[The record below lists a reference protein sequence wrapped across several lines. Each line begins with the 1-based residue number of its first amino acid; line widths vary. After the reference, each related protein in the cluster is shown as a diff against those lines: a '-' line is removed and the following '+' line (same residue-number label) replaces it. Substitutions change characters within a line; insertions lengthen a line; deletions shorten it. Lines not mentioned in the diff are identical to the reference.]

1 MKGMSPKAKV
11 YILSVV
17 CAGIGLLIWNLA
29 NLDKQNIWMM
39 LALCILASF
48 SLIIKVIGATE
59 RSHFNISFLIYSFTF
74 VVYGLP
80 ATVVVI
86 LVSNLIDWFWHKY
99 PWYIQS
105 FNIGQYLIAAQVW
118 GWLFYLINPSG
129 GLFDQVAVAA
139 ILVALA
145 AFTLLNHLFIGLVVW
160 VARGENF
167 TESGIFSFFPLM
179 LDFTLLSLGAGIAVV
194 WLLNPYAIIL
204 SIIPLYLIY
213 STLRVPALERRSTID
228 TKTGL
233 FNARYFTQALE
244 NELSR
249 ANRMDRPL
257 TVVMADL
264 DLLRNINNTYDH
276 LAGDQVLIG
285 IANILRESVRDY
297 DIVSRFGGEEFSIL
311 LPETRAHEA
320 YPRME
325 KIREIVKNTAFSV
338 DTSVTPIRATLSFG
352 IAERSGFGQTDKNI
366 VHQADVAL
374 YRAKLTGRNRTV
386 VFSDELEKSVLS
398 GKETEVSHSMDASLE
413 ARVEMSEQPFVPG
426 PRSKSPYVPS
436 PQSEP
441 LVVEIPKEAKEVQ
454 DESAP
459 IAEPRP
465 KQVWGV
471 NLYIGLLTVVGLGLF
486 AVMFRS
492 VAGFDWIGLAIFAVL
507 VFATEWLSVD
517 IYVRDT
523 SVSTSAAPLLAGVLL
538 FGPVAA
544 VVLSAAFALG
554 TSLKHRSPIN
564 RFIFN
569 TSNQLVAGMI
579 YLILISLVGTPFS
592 DLSVFSQVII
602 SLVSALVVYLLT
614 TLFIALA
621 INFNIGAPVA
631 QIWKDQF
638 AWLAPYYLTLGL
650 VAYAFIFSYDIA
662 GWVGVGVILAPL
674 LIVRLSQKQYID
686 RTKVIVQELRET
698 NIALQN
704 SLLEIR
710 TLNDELL
717 LVLAEV
723 IDMRDPFVLGHS
735 QHVSRYAVL
744 MAEELGLNQEHIE
757 LVRKAGL
764 LHDIGK
770 LGIPEK
776 ILFKPAKLTS
786 EEYAVIKKHSRY
798 GAEIIS
804 KIKALRNIIP
814 IVLHHHEQYSGKGY
828 PDGLKGQAIPI
839 ESRIVALSDAVE
851 AMASDRPYRKGS
863 DVQFIL
869 KEIRDFAGIQFDP
882 LVVDAFIRVMQK
894 NGESVIVNSA
904 REKQLEMAH

>member
-1 MKGMSPKAKV
+1 MKGMLLKAKV
-11 YILSVV
+11 YILVV
-17 CAGIGLLIWNLA
+17 VFVGIGLLIWNLA
-29 NLDKQNIWMM
+29 NLGEQNIWMM
-39 LALCILASF
+39 LALSILASF

-59 RSHFNISFLIYSFTF
+59 RSHFNTSFLIYSFTF
-74 VVYGLP
+74 VIYGLP

-86 LVSNLIDWFWHKY
+86 LVSNLVEWVWHKY

-118 GWLFYLINPSG
+118 GWLFYWINPSG
-129 GLFDQVAVAA
+129 DLFDHVAVAA
-139 ILVALA
+139 ILAALA
-145 AFTLLNHLFIGLVVW
+145 VFTLLNHLFVGFVIW

-167 TESGIFSFFPLM
+167 IQSGIFSFFPLM
-179 LDFTLLSLGAGIAVV
+179 LDFTLLSLGAGIGIL

-204 SIIPLYLIY
+204 AIIPLYLIY

-228 TKTGL
+228 AKTGL
-233 FNARYFTQALE
+233 FNARYFTKALG

-264 DLLRNINNTYDH
+264 DLLRNINNTYGH

-285 IANILRESVRDY
+285 IANILKESVRDY
-297 DIVSRFGGEEFSIL
+297 DVVARFGGEEYSIL
-311 LPETRAHEA
+311 MPETRAHEA

-325 KIREIVKNTAFSV
+325 KIRAIVENTAFTV
-338 DTSVTPIRATLSFG
+338 DTSVTPIKATLSFG
-352 IAERSGFGQTDKNI
+352 IAERSGFDQTDKKI
-366 VHQADVAL
+366 VHQADMAL
-374 YRAKLTGRNRTV
+374 YRAKLSGRNRTE
-386 VFSDELEKSVLS
+386 VFSDELEKSVPAD
-398 GKETEVSHSMDASLE
+398 GEIDIAQPVEASLE
-413 ARVEMSEQPFVPG
+413 ERVEMSEQPFVPG
-426 PRSKSPYVPS
+426 PRS
-436 PQSEP
+436 EP
-441 LVVEIPKEAKEVQ
+441 LPVEVPKKEEESGGV
-454 DESAP
+454 SAP
-459 IAEPRP
+459 IVEPKP
-465 KQVWGV
+465 KPAWVV
-471 NLYIGLLTVVGLGLF
+471 NLYIGLLTFVGLGLF
-486 AVMFRS
+486 AVMFRPL
-492 VAGFDWIGLAIFAVL
+492 AGYDWIGVAIFAVL
-507 VFATEWLSVD
+507 VFATEWFSVD

-538 FGPVAA
+538 FGPLAA

-554 TSLKHRSPIN
+554 TWLKHRSPVN

-579 YLILISLVGTPFS
+579 YLMLISLIGTHFG
-592 DLSVFSQVII
+592 DLSLISQIII
-602 SLVSALVVYLLT
+602 SLTSALIVYLLT

-621 INFNIGAPVA
+621 INFNVGAPVA

-650 VAYAFIFSYDIA
+650 VAYAFIFSYDVA

-704 SLLEIR
+704 SLHEIQ
-710 TLNDELL
+710 TLNEELL

-735 QHVSRYAVL
+735 QHVSRYSVL
-744 MAEELGLNQEHIE
+744 MAEELGLNQDHIE

-804 KIKALRNIIP
+804 KSQSLRNIVP
-814 IVLHHHEQYSGKGY
+814 IVLHHHEHFNGKGY
-828 PDGLKGQAIPI
+828 PDGLEGQAIPI

-869 KEIRDFAGIQFDP
+869 EEIRTFAGTQFDQ
-882 LVVDAFIRVMQK
+882 LVVDAFIRVVQK

-904 REKQLEMAH
+904 REKQLEMAA